1 MSHYIE
7 LKEVSKIYNENC
19 PNAFTALKDI
29 SLEIEKNEFVS
40 IMGKSGSGKSTL
52 INILSGSLSATS
64 GQVLIDQTSIQDLND
79 EELSKFVREKIGYV
93 YQENSMLD
101 TLTIMENILLKV
113 EVDKKNQKEWIEKV
127 YALAKEL
134 DIDAILNFYPYE
146 CSSGQVK
153 RAAIIQTILS
163 HPLFVIGD
171 EPTGNLDRQ
180 SAKQVMS
187 YLQKLNQLDTTI
199 LLVTHDPLIASYS
212 NKVYFLDE
220 GKLVNKIEK
229 RENQSDFYEQIVE
242 YVSRGDHY
250 E

>member
-19 PNAFTALKDI
+19 PNAFTALKYN

-52 INILSGSLSATS
+52 INIISGGLSATS
-64 GQVLIDQTSIQDLND
+64 GQVLIDQTSIQDLDD
-79 EELSKFVREKIGYV
+79 ETLSKFVKEKIGYV

-153 RAAIIQTILS
+153 RAAIIQTLLS

-220 GKLVNKIEK
+220 GQLVNKIEK
-229 RENQSDFYEQIVE
+229 TENQNYF
-242 YVSRGDHY
+242 
-250 E
+250 

>member
-1 MSHYIE
+1 MNHYIE
-7 LKEVSKIYNENC
+7 LKQITKIYNETR

-52 INILSGSLSATS
+52 INILSGSLRTTS

-127 YALAKEL
+127 HALAKEL
-134 DIDAILNFYPYE
+134 DIDAILNLYPYE

-153 RAAIIQTILS
+153 RAAIIQTLLS

-212 NKVYFLDE
+212 DKVYFLDE
-220 GKLVNKIEK
+220 GQLVNKIEK
-229 RENQSDFYEQIVE
+229 RENQNDFYEQIVE